1 MYHEDRSDPYATDM
15 SLDKNPVANTAIPG
29 VASYTLQTHAY
40 ASDEYVSRE
49 ILNTGNWEP
58 FETELTRR
66 LLGVFD
72 LFIDLGANIGWYS
85 ALAQHVMAP
94 GGFIHAFEPDPGNLP
109 LLRENVEAGQA
120 VRASIVPAAVSD
132 TVGTAQLFQSPTN
145 LGDHRLYASESDR
158 AAVTVPVTTL
168 DTYFGARS
176 LPPRLV
182 KIDTQGSEPRI
193 FRGAVKTMSPGDA
206 DSAYIIEF
214 WPHGMANAGEDIGAY
229 LDYLA
234 QFPHTPFV
242 IEGWNHCLRRTT
254 WAALKQ
260 RSETD
265 LAPATMHFADLV
277 LVVPGTAAY
286 LTIADLVQD

>member
-1 MYHEDRSDPYATDM
+1 MPPTE
-15 SLDKNPVANTAIPG
+15 NPIANTAIPG

-40 ASDEYVSRE
+40 ESDEYVSRE

-66 LLGVFD
+66 LLAVFD
-72 LFIDLGANIGWYS
+72 LFIDLGANIGWYA

-94 GGFIHAFEPDPGNLP
+94 GAHIHAFEPDPGNLA
-109 LLRENVEAGQA
+109 LLRENLSAGHG
-120 VRASIVPAAVSD
+120 VRASVVPAAVSD
-132 TVGTAQLFQSPTN
+132 SVGTAQLFQSPTN

-158 AAVTVPVTTL
+158 EAVSVPVTTL

-182 KIDTQGSEPRI
+182 KMDTQGSEPRI
-193 FRGAVKTMSPGDA
+193 FRGALKTMSSGDA

-214 WPHGMANAGEDIGAY
+214 WPHGMANAGEDIAAY

-242 IEGWNHCLRRTT
+242 IEGWNQCLRRTT

-265 LAPATMHFADLV
+265 LAPETTHFADLV

-286 LTIADLVQD
+286 LTIADLVRD